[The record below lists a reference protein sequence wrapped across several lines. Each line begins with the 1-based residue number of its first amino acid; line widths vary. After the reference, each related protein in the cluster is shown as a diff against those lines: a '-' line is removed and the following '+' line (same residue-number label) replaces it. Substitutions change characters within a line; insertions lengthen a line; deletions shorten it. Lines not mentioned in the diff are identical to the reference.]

1 MTKEQLEEI
10 FARVRT
16 WPEER
21 LDDVAEVLLA
31 MEQANGADDD
41 LTEEDWTDL
50 EEGLAEAD
58 RGEFASEEEV
68 QALLDRYR

>member
-21 LDDVAEVLLA
+21 LDDVVEVLLA

-58 RGEFASEEEV
+58 RGEFVPEEEM
-68 QALLDRYR
+68 QAFFAKYR